1 MKYGKIIAILHKI
14 IFYIQYVKLEESRSH
29 HFFIHS
35 WPVFFHSLN
44 RFVFLKKKKC
54 LRVAG
59 FCQSGVL
66 YANHVP
72 RVNIIGGTVSV
83 ATLNGAGGLG
93 VF

>member
-1 MKYGKIIAILHKI
+1 MKYGKIIAL

-35 WPVFFHSLN
+35 WPVSIHSFFKQVC
-44 RFVFLKKKKC
+44 FFLKKM
-54 LRVAG
+54 RVAG
-59 FCQSGVL
+59 FRQSGVL

-83 ATLNGAGGLG
+83 ATLNGVGGLG

>member
-1 MKYGKIIAILHKI
+1 MKYGKIIAL

-35 WPVFFHSLN
+35 LN
-44 RFVFLKKKKC
+44 RFVFFKKKC

-59 FCQSGVL
+59 FRQSGVL

-83 ATLNGAGGLG
+83 ATLNGVGGLG